1 MAEQTFTDPLAQ
13 EYYREG
19 EMKLES
25 AQSAEAVLRQ
35 AEAFG
40 QKEARAEVMQSAFYF
55 LAAAHFLETRDVVGS
70 ARAYHQAGQQ
80 LHRIGQLTQA
90 ARAYSSAGRQAER
103 AAQST
108 TATASRHDL
117 QHLAVRS
124 YSRANHCFAEVGEL
138 DWSEEEYL
146 NERNAR
152 LTWSKMKGM
161 HPWGQLAWKVTS
173 NYGTSFARW
182 GLWVTGTIGVFS
194 LLYELFFQLRWL
206 EPIDSGA
213 VA

>member
-55 LAAAHFLETRDVVGS
+55 LAAAHFLESRDAKES

-80 LHRIGQLTQA
+80 LHRIGSSPRPRAPIQVPDTRPSVRRGWRRPSPHSMTFSTWPS
-90 ARAYSSAGRQAER
+90 ARIHGLIIVSRKW
-103 AAQST
+103 
-108 TATASRHDL
+108 AS
-117 QHLAVRS
+117 
-124 YSRANHCFAEVGEL
+124 
-138 DWSEEEYL
+138 L
-146 NERNAR
+146 NGLKRN
-152 LTWSKMKGM
+152 
-161 HPWGQLAWKVTS
+161 
-173 NYGTSFARW
+173 
-182 GLWVTGTIGVFS
+182 I
-194 LLYELFFQLRWL
+194 
-206 EPIDSGA
+206 
-213 VA
+213 